1 MSKSSL
7 PHNLDI
13 QTYSFYELLELF
25 DLSDI
30 HNVSL
35 DDLKRAKKRVLM
47 LHPDKSKLSPDYF
60 LFYKKAFDVVIRMFD
75 NVQKVSQLVEDQEYN
90 SEISPGGSNVD
101 QVQEVQKSIQ
111 NIPKDAFQKEF
122 NTLFEKHMKPPVN
135 SERNSWFTQENSLY
149 DETITSSGQ
158 MTTAIDR
165 IKEKQQALVKHREIA
180 PIQHMANGA
189 NSLYSDQEQDNEEYI
204 SADLFSKLKFDDLRK
219 VHKDETVF
227 SVRESD
233 FDRVPQYRS
242 VNEYERARNTHNIQP
257 IEKTRAQQLME
268 EQERVLQQKL
278 REKQYQSQLSTIRY
292 EKANQ
297 EVMSNFLRLK

>member
-1 MSKSSL
+1 MSKQ
-7 PHNLDI
+7 PTHNLDI
-13 QTYSFYELLELF
+13 KSYNLYELLELF

-47 LHPDKSKLSPDYF
+47 LHPDKSKLSSDYF
-60 LFYKKAFDVVIRMFD
+60 LFYKKAFDVIIRMFD
-75 NVQKVSQLVEDQEYN
+75 NVQKVSQIVEDQDYN
-90 SEISPGGSNVD
+90 PEITRGGSNVD
-101 QVQEVQKSIQ
+101 QVQQIQKSIQ
-111 NIPKDAFQKEF
+111 KMPKDSFQKEF
-122 NTLFEKHMKPPVN
+122 NTLFEKHMKTPVN
-135 SERNSWFTQENSLY
+135 SERNAWFTQENALY

-158 MTTAIDR
+158 ITTAIDR

-180 PIQHMANGA
+180 PIQHMNWGV
-189 NSLYSDQEQDNEEYI
+189 NSLYGDQEQDNEEYI

-242 VNEYERARNTHNIQP
+242 VNDYERARNVHNIQP
-257 IEKTRAQQLME
+257 MEKTQAQQMME
-268 EQERVLQQKL
+268 DQEKMLQQKM
-278 REKQYQSQLSTIRY
+278 REKQYQSQLSSMKY
-292 EKANQ
+292 ADANK
-297 EVMSNFLRLK
+297 EVMSNFLRLQH